1 MSLVYELSTPGSPPI
16 SRQQVKDWLKLS
28 TDADD
33 KLISGLIE
41 TAVVFGE
48 NYTGREFRA
57 NTWTLK
63 LDCFTTRIELRRD
76 PVASVT
82 SVKYNDEAGDA
93 QTVSSGDYYL
103 KKLTQ
108 MSEILLVPDADWPAD
123 DISEREQFITIE
135 FVTEAYRSD
144 ESVRDAL
151 LRHIAHLYENRGDC
165 STEDAAKAS
174 GAVFIYDQ
182 FRIARV

>member
-1 MSLVYELSTPGSPPI
+1 MSLVYELSAAGDPPI
-16 SRQQVKDWLKLS
+16 SRQQVKDWLKIA
-28 TDADD
+28 TTADD
-33 KLISGLIE
+33 VLISGLIE

-76 PVASVT
+76 PVASIT
-82 SVKYNDEAGDA
+82 SIGYDDSAGDA
-93 QTVSSGDYYL
+93 QTVSSADYYL
-103 KKLTQ
+103 KKDVQL
-108 MSEILLVPDADWPAD
+108 SEILLVPDSEWPTD
-123 DISEREQFITIE
+123 VSEAEQFITVT

-144 ESVRDAL
+144 ENIRDAM

-174 GAVFIYDQ
+174 GAAIIYDQ
-182 FRIARV
+182 FRIARI